1 MPSLFDPLRAGDIDL
16 ANRIVMAPLTRARAG
31 TTHVPNELMA
41 EYYSQRA
48 HAGLV
53 ITEATMIA
61 ADACAFTGEGGLF
74 DESCV
79 NGWRAVTDAVHA
91 RGGRIVVQIWHP
103 GRAAHSEINGIQ
115 PISSTDR
122 AIRDGTIRTP
132 RGTRPY
138 EAPRRLAAA
147 EIPDVVRMFRDAA
160 ERAFSAGF
168 DGVQVHGA
176 HGYLL
181 DQFLRD
187 GVNDRRDEYGGS
199 IVNRARLLLE
209 AVDAAAEVLG
219 PGRVSVRISP
229 LVGFNDIVDSNPVD
243 LVRHVAGELSR
254 RDIAFLELR
263 QADHRLEAEQELVRV
278 GREYFRGAFLV
289 NGGYDFET
297 AQAVIASGGAD
308 AVVFGRHFISN
319 PDLVE
324 RYANR
329 APLSEMNPSTLYG
342 GGAEGY
348 TDYPSYMSP
357 PAGAATG

>member
-1 MPSLFDPLRAGDIDL
+1 M
-16 ANRIVMAPLTRARAG
+16 
-31 TTHVPNELMA
+31 
-41 EYYSQRA
+41 
-48 HAGLV
+48 
-53 ITEATMIA
+53 
-61 ADACAFTGEGGLF
+61 
-74 DESCV
+74 
-79 NGWRAVTDAVHA
+79 
-91 RGGRIVVQIWHP
+91 
-103 GRAAHSEINGIQ
+103 
-115 PISSTDR
+115 
-122 AIRDGTIRTP
+122 
-132 RGTRPY
+132 
-138 EAPRRLAAA
+138 
-147 EIPDVVRMFRDAA
+147 
-160 ERAFSAGF
+160 
-168 DGVQVHGA
+168 
-176 HGYLL
+176 
-181 DQFLRD
+181 
-187 GVNDRRDEYGGS
+187 
-199 IVNRARLLLE
+199 NRARLLLE

-229 LVGFNDIVDSNPVD
+229 LVGFNDIADSNPVD

-278 GREYFRGAFLV
+278 GRGYFRGAFLV

-324 RYANR
+324 RYANQ
-329 APLSEMNPSTLYG
+329 APLSRMNPSTLYG

>member
-1 MPSLFDPLRAGDIDL
+1 MPSLFDSLRAGDIEL
-16 ANRIVMAPLTRARAG
+16 SNRIVMAPLTRARAG
-31 TTHVPNELMA
+31 TTHVPNAIMA
-41 EYYSQRA
+41 EYYAQRA

-61 ADACAFTGEGGLF
+61 ADACAFTAEGGLF
-74 DESCV
+74 DESCIA
-79 NGWRAVTDAVHA
+79 GWRAVTDAVHA

-103 GRAAHSEINGIQ
+103 GRAAHSEINGVQ

-122 AIRDGTIRTP
+122 AIRNDTIRTP
-132 RGTRPY
+132 QGQRPY
-138 EAPRRLAAA
+138 EAPRRLGAA
-147 EIPDVVRMFRDAA
+147 EIPGVVRMFRDAA
-160 ERAFSAGF
+160 ERSHAAGF

-187 GVNDRRDEYGGS
+187 GVNDRRDEYGGT
-199 IVNRARLLLE
+199 IANRARLLLE

-243 LVRHVAGELSR
+243 LVRHVAGELGR

-263 QADHRLEAEQELVRV
+263 HADHRLEAEQELARV
-278 GREYFRGAFLV
+278 GREHFRGAFFV
-289 NGGYDFET
+289 NGGYDLET
-297 AQAVIASGGAD
+297 AQAAIADGRAD

-324 RYANR
+324 RYSAGT
-329 APLSEMNPSTLYG
+329 PLSEMNPSTLYG

-348 TDYPSYMSP
+348 TDYPGYATAP
-357 PAGAATG
+357 PGVVIG

>member
-1 MPSLFDPLRAGDIDL
+1 MPNLFDSLRAGDIDL
-16 ANRIVMAPLTRARAG
+16 SNRIVMAPLTRARAG
-31 TTHVPNELMA
+31 TTHVPNVIMA
-41 EYYSQRA
+41 DYYSQRA

-74 DESCV
+74 DEACIR
-79 NGWRAVTDAVHA
+79 GWRAVTDAVHA

-103 GRAAHSEINGIQ
+103 GRAAHSEINGVQ

-132 RGTRPY
+132 QGTRPY
-138 EAPRRLAAA
+138 EAPRRLGV
-147 EIPDVVRMFRDAA
+147 EEMPGVVSIFRDAA
-160 ERAFSAGF
+160 ERSRAAGF

-199 IVNRARLLLE
+199 IANRARLLLE

-263 QADHRLEAEQELVRV
+263 HADHRLEAEQELARV
-278 GREYFRGAFLV
+278 GREYFLGAFFV
-289 NGGYDFET
+289 NGGYDLET
-297 AQAVIASGGAD
+297 ARAAIANGAAD
-308 AVVFGRHFISN
+308 AVVFGRPFISN

-324 RYANR
+324 RYSTG
-329 APLSEMNPSTLYG
+329 APLSEMNPATLYG

-348 TDYPSYMSP
+348 SDYPNYTLAS
-357 PAGAATG
+357 ARAAIG